1 MENKKNYLIGIA
13 GRKNSGK
20 DTIASMINYIFT
32 KGITSANYADYLKNN
47 IKMRDKLEN
56 KSVHFADN
64 LKQCIS
70 IIYNI
75 DRNKLDDRDIKDNQ
89 YYNLVANSF
98 IDNKDVEKN
107 KLYAVISTNSLKTY
121 KLSVCIENIINT
133 KHIPVIKIRTLLQY
147 FGTDICRDYFGDN
160 IWIKSTSTIADNI
173 MNIYGYCIIP
183 DVRFKN
189 EASIFIKTKSLYGV
203 LVKVNRGQ
211 EQLTCTDTEH
221 ISEEIDF
228 KCDFEI
234 DNNGTLMQLF
244 YKVLDIC
251 IKIKNV

>member
-47 IKMRDKLEN
+47 IKMKDKLIN
-56 KSVHFADN
+56 KSIHFADN
-64 LKQCIS
+64 LKQCVS

-75 DRNKLDDRDIKDNQ
+75 DRDKLDDRNIKDNQ
-89 YYNLVANSF
+89 YYSLTTNSF
-98 IDNKDVEKN
+98 IDNKNVENN
-107 KLYAVISTNSLKTY
+107 KLYSIIDTNSLKTY
-121 KLSVCIENIINT
+121 KLSTYIGSIVNNNC
-133 KHIPVIKIRTLLQY
+133 IPVIKIRTLLQY
-147 FGTDICRDYFGDN
+147 FGTDVCRDCFGDD
-160 IWIKSTSTIADNI
+160 IWIKSTMTVADNI

-183 DVRFKN
+183 DVRFQN
-189 EASIFIKTKSLYGV
+189 EASVFIKTKSLYGV
-203 LVKVNRGQ
+203 LIKINRNQ
-211 EQLTCTDTEH
+211 EQQDCTNEH
-221 ISEEIDF
+221 VSENIDF

-234 DNNGTLMQLF
+234 DNNGNLMQLF

-251 IKIKNV
+251 IKIKNI